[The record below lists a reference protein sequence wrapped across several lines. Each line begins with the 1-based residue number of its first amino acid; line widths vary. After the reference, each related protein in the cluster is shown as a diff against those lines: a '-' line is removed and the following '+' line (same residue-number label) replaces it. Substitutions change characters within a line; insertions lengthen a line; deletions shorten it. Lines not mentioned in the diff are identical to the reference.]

1 MHVVMYSES
10 QVNRRCTFNKLAQ
23 CIWRK
28 KNKCCKWRDAQEILW
43 NFVFTVDSFLEDT
56 KDGMPL
62 EEQLRILLDKMDAAN
77 ASRKP
82 GMFDTMM
89 ISWELYFE
97 WRI

>member
-1 MHVVMYSES
+1 MLWCIVNLKSTEDVHSINLHNSFEGKKINVANEEMLKRYS
-10 QVNRRCTFNKLAQ
+10 
-23 CIWRK
+23 
-28 KNKCCKWRDAQEILW
+28 W

-89 ISWELYFE
+89 ISWELYLE

>member
-1 MHVVMYSES
+1 
-10 QVNRRCTFNKLAQ
+10 
-23 CIWRK
+23 
-28 KNKCCKWRDAQEILW
+28 
-43 NFVFTVDSFLEDT
+43 
-56 KDGMPL
+56 MPL

-89 ISWELYFE
+89 ISSELYFE

>member
-1 MHVVMYSES
+1 MLGCIVNLKSTEDVHSINLHNAFEGKKINVVNEEMLKRYS
-10 QVNRRCTFNKLAQ
+10 
-23 CIWRK
+23 
-28 KNKCCKWRDAQEILW
+28 W

>member
-1 MHVVMYSES
+1 MLWCIVNLKSTEDVHSINLHNAFEGKKINVANKEMLKRYS
-10 QVNRRCTFNKLAQ
+10 
-23 CIWRK
+23 
-28 KNKCCKWRDAQEILW
+28 W

-89 ISWELYFE
+89 ISWELYLE

>member
-1 MHVVMYSES
+1 MLWCIVNLKSTEDVHSINLHNVANEEMLKRYS
-10 QVNRRCTFNKLAQ
+10 
-23 CIWRK
+23 
-28 KNKCCKWRDAQEILW
+28 W

-89 ISWELYFE
+89 ISWELYLE